1 MKHLFRSILFII
13 SICLSFTSC
22 EKDGIDNSLVGKWI
36 CEEHIVEMSNGKT
49 YRYTNENEWYD
60 YDNEI
65 LMDYTMTFSKDGTLT
80 ADTGTPGTYSVNGN
94 IISIMG
100 IPTYKYSIKGKQ
112 MVLEH
117 CDAFLAYM
125 NTLQEIVD
133 DPTYIRVVGY
143 YNKQ

>member
-65 LMDYTMTFSKDGTLT
+65 LMDYRISFSNNGRI
-80 ADTGTPGTYSVNGN
+80 TGEEGPGTYSITGD
-94 IISIMG
+94 IISING
-100 IPTYKYSIKGKQ
+100 IPTYKYSIQAGKLI
-112 MVLEH
+112 LEMEK
-117 CDAFLAYM
+117 DLLTYM
-125 NTLQEIVD
+125 NSLQSAFG
-133 DPTYIRVVGY
+133 DPRYISVTATYR
-143 YNKQ
+143 KE